1 MKCVKCYQEIPDGS
15 KFCPYCGADQ
25 SAAPAGVQ
33 PGEQETVVLSSVNEE
48 QAQTFGQGY
57 QQGGDAN
64 SQQTADPYG
73 NTYGTQNTDPYGNAY
88 GTQNTD
94 PYGNTYGTQ
103 NTDTYGNTYS
113 QPAGTPEKQVN
124 WVPYL
129 VLSILC
135 TLFCCPPF
143 GIVGIVFA
151 AKINSAISAGDMA
164 GAQDAAKKSR
174 IWIIVS
180 AIVGVVAYAVFIGL
194 MVMTAAAGYSLFDS
208 YYYYY

>member
-135 TLFCCPPF
+135 TLFCCLPF
-143 GIVGIVFA
+143 GIV
-151 AKINSAISAGDMA
+151 